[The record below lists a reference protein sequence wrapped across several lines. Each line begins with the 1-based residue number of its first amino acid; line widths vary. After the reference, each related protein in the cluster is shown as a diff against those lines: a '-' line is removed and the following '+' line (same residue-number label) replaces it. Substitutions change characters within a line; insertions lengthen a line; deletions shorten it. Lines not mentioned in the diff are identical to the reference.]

1 MSTEQE
7 TQTKNAMTA
16 HWMHAQMWA
25 KLPYPT
31 EKFTGQTIIVTGS
44 NVGMGLEAA
53 RHFVR
58 LDAEKVILAVR
69 NIQKGEAAKKSII
82 ESEKRPD
89 STVEVWELDLA
100 SYASTK
106 AFVKRVNRDL
116 KRLDVVVANAGIY
129 VYEFEMAEE
138 DESTITVNNVS
149 TFLMGIGLLPKLRE
163 TSIAHKT
170 QTVLTFTGSFVH
182 YLTEFPEQKADN
194 IFKELAEKGKARMG
208 DR

>member
-1 MSTEQE
+1 MTTEQQ
-7 TQTKNAMTA
+7 TQSMSAMAA

-31 EKFTGQTIIVTGS
+31 EKFSGQTVIVTGS

-69 NIQKGEAAKKSII
+69 NLEKGEAARQSII
-82 ESEKRPD
+82 QSEKRPD
-89 STVEVWELDLA
+89 SVVEVWELDLA

-106 AFVKRVNRDL
+106 AFAQKANRDL
-116 KRLDVVVANAGIY
+116 ERLDVVVANAGIY
-129 VYEFEMAEE
+129 IYQFEMAEE

-149 TFLMGIGLLPKLRE
+149 TFLMGIMLLPKLRE
-163 TSIAHKT
+163 TSLAHNKE
-170 QTVLTFTGSFVH
+170 TVLTFTGSFVH
-182 YLTEFPEQKADN
+182 YLTEFPERKADN
-194 IFKELAEKGKARMG
+194 IFKELAIKEKARID